1 MVLTIGSKD
10 IVLEDT
16 VPKVHCDAGAVES
29 FLLAPRQRDIQSHVG
44 SRGPERRLLACR
56 LAGDTQ
62 RLQMMDRGPVQASA
76 ISRRPAIDRWWSFA
90 ADQVSRWRSQTT
102 RAWPLARE
110 VTWRG
115 YAGILLWPAR
125 QIPENQPRKLNSF
138 RKLMVLPDRI
148 ELSTSP
154 LPMECSTTELRQ
166 HARYR
171 GNRPKRPPQAGGSCH
186 KDPSGASTRRGR
198 EWPKMGKNRRRPPMA
213 GSIRFPVAAS
223 APRGREPESLAR
235 IAIGRRRCVYRGRRN
250 ALWSGDSDA
259 GRRPPPTPF
268 RSTAYSTGLHDRTIK
283 PSARE
288 RPARM

>member
-1 MVLTIGSKD
+1 VVLTIGSKD

-166 HARYR
+166 HARYSKESAPTGPYRRPVLATSTPLAQAR
-171 GNRPKRPPQAGGSCH
+171 GGAGKGPKRA
-186 KDPSGASTRRGR
+186 KIGASGR
-198 EWPKMGKNRRRPPMA
+198 LPTDPVPFPRPMP
-213 GSIRFPVAAS
+213 
-223 APRGREPESLAR
+223 GRLPYDPCADES
-235 IAIGRRRCVYRGRRN
+235 
-250 ALWSGDSDA
+250 SGDCIDA
-259 GRRPPPTPF
+259 GRNTICPPDTGRPT
-268 RSTAYSTGLHDRTIK
+268 
-283 PSARE
+283 SAR
-288 RPARM
+288 